1 MRSETNEHSLWW
13 GVMARVLLCLSLITG
28 CRQDMHD
35 QPRYEPF
42 EASTFFADG
51 RSVRP
56 QVPGT
61 VARGQLQTETH
72 FSTGMTGGKA
82 TDTLPYPVTRP
93 LLERGQERYTIFCA
107 PCHDS
112 LGNGRGI
119 IVQRGFRQPPSFHL
133 ERLREVPIGHFFAVM
148 TNGVGAMADYATHIP
163 PQDRWAITAYIRA
176 LQLSQHATL
185 TDVPAEVRQ
194 RLESE
199 SQR

>member
-1 MRSETNEHSLWW
+1 
-13 GVMARVLLCLSLITG
+13 MACVLLCLSLITG

-42 EASTFFADG
+42 EASAFFADG

-56 QVPGT
+56 LVSGT
-61 VARGQLQTETH
+61 VARGQLQPDTH
-72 FSTGMTGGKA
+72 FSTGMMGGQA
-82 TDTLPYPVTRP
+82 AGTLPFPVTRP
-93 LLERGQERYTIFCA
+93 LLDRGQERYAIFCV

-112 LGNGRGI
+112 LGNGHGI

-133 ERLREVPIGHFFAVM
+133 ERLREAPSGHFFAVM
-148 TNGVGAMADYATHIP
+148 TNGFGAMADYATQIP

-199 SQR
+199 AQR

>member
-1 MRSETNEHSLWW
+1 MNAYSVWW
-13 GVMARVLLCLSLITG
+13 GLMAWVSLCLILITG

-42 EASTFFADG
+42 EASAFFVDG

-56 QVPGT
+56 LVSGT
-61 VARGQLQTETH
+61 VARGQLRTDTH
-72 FSTGMTGGKA
+72 FSTGMVESKA
-82 TDTLPYPVTRP
+82 VDTLPFPVTRP
-93 LLERGQERYTIFCA
+93 LLDRGQERYTIFCV

-112 LGNGRGI
+112 LGNGQGI

-133 ERLREVPIGHFFAVM
+133 ERLREAPIGHFFDIM
-148 TNGVGAMADYATHIP
+148 TSGFGAMADYATQIP

>member
-1 MRSETNEHSLWW
+1 MTNRAMSPSKPVRSSQTGVQCGPWYLARWRGGSSRQMPISLRAWW
-13 GVMARVLLCLSLITG
+13 G
-28 CRQDMHD
+28 
-35 QPRYEPF
+35 
-42 EASTFFADG
+42 
-51 RSVRP
+51 
-56 QVPGT
+56 
-61 VARGQLQTETH
+61 
-72 FSTGMTGGKA
+72 KA
-82 TDTLPYPVTRP
+82 ADTLPFPVTRP
-93 LLERGQERYTIFCA
+93 LLERGQERYTIFCV

-112 LGNGRGI
+112 VGNGQGI

-133 ERLREVPIGHFFAVM
+133 ERLREAPIGHFFAVM
-148 TNGVGAMADYATHIP
+148 TNGFGAMADYATQIP

>member
-1 MRSETNEHSLWW
+1 
-13 GVMARVLLCLSLITG
+13 MARVFLCVSLITG

-42 EASTFFADG
+42 EASAFFADG

-56 QVPGT
+56 LVPGT
-61 VARGQLQTETH
+61 VARGQLQTDTH

-82 TDTLPYPVTRP
+82 ADTLPFPITRP
-93 LLERGQERYTIFCA
+93 LLDRGQERYTIFCA

-133 ERLREVPIGHFFAVM
+133 ERLREAPIGHFFAVM
-148 TNGVGAMADYATHIP
+148 TNGFGAMADYATQIS

>member
-1 MRSETNEHSLWW
+1 MRPETNEHSLWW
-13 GVMARVLLCLSLITG
+13 GVMACILLCLSLITG

-42 EASTFFADG
+42 EASAFFADG

-56 QVPGT
+56 LVPGT
-61 VARGQLQTETH
+61 VARGQLQTDTH
-72 FSTGMTGGKA
+72 FSTGMLGGQA
-82 TDTLPYPVTRP
+82 ADTLPFPVTRP
-93 LLERGQERYTIFCA
+93 LLERGQERYTIFCV

-112 LGNGRGI
+112 VGNGQGI

-133 ERLREVPIGHFFAVM
+133 ERLREAPIGHFFAVM
-148 TNGVGAMADYATHIP
+148 TNGSGAMADYATQIP

>member
-1 MRSETNEHSLWW
+1 MRPETNEHSLWW
-13 GVMARVLLCLSLITG
+13 GVMARVFLCVSLLTG

-42 EASTFFADG
+42 EASAFFADG

-61 VARGQLQTETH
+61 VARGQLQTDTH
-72 FSTGMTGGKA
+72 FSTGMTGGKVA
-82 TDTLPYPVTRP
+82 DTLPFPVTRP
-93 LLERGQERYTIFCA
+93 LLDRGQERYTIFCV

-133 ERLREVPIGHFFAVM
+133 ERLREAPIGHFFAVM
-148 TNGVGAMADYATHIP
+148 TNGFGAMADYATQIP

-199 SQR
+199 AQR